1 MTEPTPDP
9 DETGEGLRTRPA
21 SGRRAQVNSARPNGA
36 RRTATL
42 DTVPRD
48 ERTPTNGTHHTSQ
61 IDGQHTSQNGAQ
73 HASQNSAQNGAQ
85 HASQNSVQNGAQ
97 HASQNGMH
105 YGSQTGAEHGGQNA
119 AHHTSAEHGG
129 QNGAHHTSQNG
140 TSQNGMQHGRDNGAR
155 NGSKNGTRNGTH
167 NSSAALPTMAHAENI
182 QNDTMDVDATS
193 HGTPPGSNAHGEK
206 DPADT
211 SPRPSPRTNGH
222 ATNGRARS
230 GQASNNKHAS
240 ANGHQ
245 GDGRAGVGPFPRNGA
260 PAGSD
265 DLGIA
270 SIGIPGG
277 GFTGAGVGGGE
288 PVTFGF
294 GENAGVLPG
303 DQRTFDDVEAGIVA
317 LWRRFGERRE
327 QLLRDRLV
335 LHYAPLVKYVAGR
348 VGTGLPAHVE
358 VADLIQSGIFGL
370 VDAIE
375 KFEPERGL
383 KFETYA
389 MQRIRGAILDDLRA
403 QDWVPRSVRGR
414 AREVERALERL
425 GAKLR
430 RTPTDAELADE
441 LGLSQHELR
450 DVYAQLQLTSVVA
463 LDELAAA
470 GRGPTPLADILED
483 QEALDPVALLVDQ
496 DNRRQLAQAIAH
508 LAERDRVV
516 VTLYYFENLTLA
528 EIGRVLGV
536 TESRVCQLHTRAV
549 LRLRAKLLEKT
560 DA

>member
-9 DETGEGLRTRPA
+9 DNPGEGLRTRLAPE
-21 SGRRAQVNSARPNGA
+21 GRARVAGA
-36 RRTATL
+36 RSGGAHGTGTL
-42 DTVPRD
+42 VPEARD
-48 ERTPTNGTHHTSQ
+48 MTPPTNGTPTSRNGTSTNGTPTNGTRQS
-61 IDGQHTSQNGAQ
+61 
-73 HASQNSAQNGAQ
+73 
-85 HASQNSVQNGAQ
+85 
-97 HASQNGMH
+97 
-105 YGSQTGAEHGGQNA
+105 
-119 AHHTSAEHGG
+119 
-129 QNGAHHTSQNG
+129 
-140 TSQNGMQHGRDNGAR
+140 
-155 NGSKNGTRNGTH
+155 TRNGTNGTH
-167 NSSAALPTMAHAENI
+167 NGSNGTRSGTNGAPNGRDDTRNATNGVHTGTIAFVPNAYGDVAH
-182 QNDTMDVDATS
+182 NDNMDVDAAS
-193 HGTPPGSNAHGEK
+193 HGTAPGNVANDGDSFAGAAARPPAGINGAHASNGHAKNGHGINGH
-206 DPADT
+206 A
-211 SPRPSPRTNGH
+211 TNGH
-222 ATNGRARS
+222 ATNGQGASGESAS
-230 GQASNNKHAS
+230 GQAAS
-240 ANGHQ
+240 GRAVNGYGSNGHV
-245 GDGRAGVGPFPRNGA
+245 GNGHVGNRYVGNGRVGNGHVGNGHLGMGQVDDAQTQPFVNGTHA
-260 PAGSD
+260 RATS
-265 DLGIA
+265 
-270 SIGIPGG
+270 
-277 GFTGAGVGGGE
+277 
-288 PVTFGF
+288 VTFGF
-294 GENAGVLPG
+294 GETAGVLPG

-327 QLLRDRLV
+327 QPLRDRLV

-425 GAKLR
+425 GAQLR

-441 LGLSQHELR
+441 LGLSLHELR

-549 LRLRAKLLEKT
+549 LRLRAKLLEKSE
-560 DA
+560 A

>member
-1 MTEPTPDP
+1 MT
-9 DETGEGLRTRPA
+9 
-21 SGRRAQVNSARPNGA
+21 
-36 RRTATL
+36 
-42 DTVPRD
+42 
-48 ERTPTNGTHHTSQ
+48 ERTPVPDEPGEGSRTSAAPRGRAQAGDDRGDGARTAVALDARTPAPRGQSDGQPARNTERDEPGRNGRTNGTHR
-61 IDGQHTSQNGAQ
+61 NGTQVPSPTTPANDHRNGKRPNSHDAPSTGN
-73 HASQNSAQNGAQ
+73 HASTPTN
-85 HASQNSVQNGAQ
+85 
-97 HASQNGMH
+97 
-105 YGSQTGAEHGGQNA
+105 
-119 AHHTSAEHGG
+119 
-129 QNGAHHTSQNG
+129 
-140 TSQNGMQHGRDNGAR
+140 
-155 NGSKNGTRNGTH
+155 TRNGPD
-167 NSSAALPTMAHAENI
+167 S
-182 QNDTMDVDATS
+182 
-193 HGTPPGSNAHGEK
+193 
-206 DPADT
+206 
-211 SPRPSPRTNGH
+211 RTNGRGETPATNQNASTSGNEH
-222 ATNGRARS
+222 NGSATNGRS
-230 GQASNNKHAS
+230 GSATNGNGGSV
-240 ANGHQ
+240 ANGVRVGGLRPAAG
-245 GDGRAGVGPFPRNGA
+245 GDGDSAADSRGATVANGRPVGGNGA
-260 PAGSD
+260 GS
-265 DLGIA
+265 GGA
-270 SIGIPGG
+270 SGG
-277 GFTGAGVGGGE
+277 GAGVGHAGDVGGA
-288 PVTFGF
+288 VVNGTSHHAVAGVHTGTFGF
-294 GENAGVLPG
+294 GETAGVLPG

-317 LWRRFGERRE
+317 LWRQFGERRE
-327 QLLRDRLV
+327 HTLRDRLV

-425 GAKLR
+425 GAQLR
-430 RTPTDAELADE
+430 RTPTDAELAEE
-441 LGLSQHELR
+441 LGLSLHELR

-470 GRGPTPLADILED
+470 GRGSTPLADILED

-560 DA
+560 EV

>member
-1 MTEPTPDP
+1 
-9 DETGEGLRTRPA
+9 
-21 SGRRAQVNSARPNGA
+21 VNGA
-36 RRTATL
+36 RRGGAHRTGTLAPEVRDTATPPNGTPPTGTNGTPPNGTPTNGVPPNGPNGANRTPPSGAL
-42 DTVPRD
+42 PTDTNGTPPNSTNSAPPNSTNSAPPNSTNGAPTSAANGANG
-48 ERTPTNGTHHTSQ
+48 TPTNGTLSNGTHPDTRNGS
-61 IDGQHTSQNGAQ
+61 NGAY
-73 HASQNSAQNGAQ
+73 NGA
-85 HASQNSVQNGAQ
+85 
-97 HASQNGMH
+97 
-105 YGSQTGAEHGGQNA
+105 
-119 AHHTSAEHGG
+119 
-129 QNGAHHTSQNG
+129 
-140 TSQNGMQHGRDNGAR
+140 NGAR
-155 NGSKNGTRNGTH
+155 TDTTDTTAFAPDAYVDGAH
-167 NSSAALPTMAHAENI
+167 NDN
-182 QNDTMDVDATS
+182 MDVDAAS
-193 HGTPPGSNAHGEK
+193 HGTAPGNVANGGGPFAGASARPPTGVNGVYA
-206 DPADT
+206 
-211 SPRPSPRTNGH
+211 TNGH
-222 ATNGRARS
+222 AGNGHAADGHAADGQVANWQAS
-230 GQASNNKHAS
+230 NGQASNGHVGTGHVG
-240 ANGHQ
+240 NGHVGMEQ
-245 GDGRAGVGPFPRNGA
+245 GVSAQSFINGTHGRP
-260 PAGSD
+260 
-265 DLGIA
+265 
-270 SIGIPGG
+270 
-277 GFTGAGVGGGE
+277 E

-294 GENAGVLPG
+294 GETAGVLPG

-327 QLLRDRLV
+327 QPLRDRLV

-425 GAKLR
+425 GAQLR
-430 RTPTDAELADE
+430 RTPTDSELADA
-441 LGLSQHELR
+441 LGLSLHELR

-549 LRLRAKLLEKT
+549 LRLRAKLLEKSE
-560 DA
+560 A